1 MLNDDILLSIL
12 KNNFDKVI
20 TIIDEERPCYVET
33 FDVLTITK
41 DELKNSD
48 TYNFVVDSINLKES
62 DEYILEFGG
71 RIMKSEQSTDSIG
84 NNTIRCIEFYDSYI
98 GHIYVDDTSIVID
111 ETQEYAYNE
120 TTAVVSLVEVDLPF
134 EEFTDIKLKKLNI
147 KPLSNDLLEKDLV
160 IQNSISLG
168 RAEDSEIGKYSCA
181 IGDYVTASNYA
192 SHAEGNTTTAS
203 GEDSH
208 AEGNGTNASGHHSH
222 AEGNSTT
229 ASGEDSHAEG
239 SNTTANEYYSHAE
252 GQCTTASGYAS
263 HAECNYTVA
272 SGGYSH
278 AEGNFTTASGEASH
292 AEGENTTASGKNSHA
307 EGNFTTASS
316 KNSHAEGYN
325 TTTSGESSHAEGH
338 SSNKVTN
345 LISSFSTST
354 SNDTITTQWGT
365 KKFCLAKGR
374 GSHVEGIDN
383 LALGESSHAEG
394 KCTKSTNMFSHSEG
408 YYSQASGQSSHA
420 EGESTI
426 ASGHYSHAEGYT
438 TTASNSSSHAE
449 GFKTTAS
456 AYCSHAEGEGT
467 QANGTDSHAEGAQTI
482 ANGNYQH
489 VQGRFNIE
497 DNENKYA
504 HIVGNGISNSSRS
517 NGHTLDCDGN
527 AWFKGN
533 VSIDGTPTNDN
544 ELVTKKYVDD
554 KITILPLPIYQI
566 QESTTIT
573 KLVNIMDLIPGVQYS
588 TYQDINQTKSEG
600 YRVVYVCD
608 DGTFK
613 TICNISVKNK
623 IIHLLKV
630 SHSTNYSTL
639 SYNNIYYKVDYSEHS
654 TNTDI
659 QITKTLQDYLP
670 MNNII
675 EYNPTKDYDPTT
687 KKYVDDKFIAFDLM
701 ETVGTIPQSELQKC
715 NNGTSRYIS
724 SIDFDTLFSE
734 PNNYMYYAT
743 YKDDTLILIKYDS
756 EYNRMVTN
764 ELDSAGSLD
773 VAIGFD
779 YGTHRMYPFN
789 GGNASIKAYTF
800 TNDLIIKRCPII
812 NANIIA
818 TKEYVN
824 ERVGNSVITVNN
836 VNDSLTLTTDKNQY
850 ATLAV
855 PVEIILPTVTSFT
868 ELHLFFNGSE
878 GVTIGTTNVKWES
891 QVTIENNKSYEIIFT
906 YVNESIGWLG
916 KTIVYS

>member
-1 MLNDDILLSIL
+1 MLNEDILLSIL

-20 TIIDEERPCYVET
+20 TIIDEERPCYIET

-71 RIMKSEQSTDSIG
+71 RIMKSEQGTDSIG

-120 TTAVVSLVEVDLPF
+120 TTAVVSLVEVDLPL

-181 IGDYVTASNYA
+181 IGDYVSASNYA
-192 SHAEGNTTTAS
+192 SHAEGCNTAAS

-208 AEGNGTNASGHHSH
+208 AEGNSTNASGYHSH
-222 AEGNSTT
+222 AEGGSTT
-229 ASGEDSHAEG
+229 A
-239 SNTTANEYYSHAE
+239 N
-252 GQCTTASGYAS
+252 GYAS
-263 HAECNYTVA
+263 HAEGVSTTA
-272 SGGYSH
+272 SGNGSHAEGQGTTSNSDCSH
-278 AEGNFTTASGEASH
+278 AEGNYARASGTSSHAEGDFTIATGKASH
-292 AEGENTTASGKNSHA
+292 AEGSTTTASGKNSHA
-307 EGNFTTASS
+307 EGSYTTASS
-316 KNSHAEGYN
+316 NYSHAEGYN
-325 TTTSGESSHAEGH
+325 TTTSGESSHAEGY

-345 LISSFSTST
+345 VITSFSTST
-354 SNDTITTQWGT
+354 SDDTITTQWT
-365 KKFCLAKGR
+365 NKKFCLAKGR

-408 YYSQASGQSSHA
+408 YYSQASGQSAHA
-420 EGESTI
+420 EGNSST
-426 ASGHYSHAEGYT
+426 ASGHYSHAECNT
-438 TTASNSSSHAE
+438 TTASGSGSHAE
-449 GFKTTAS
+449 GHKTTAS
-456 AYCSHAEGEGT
+456 GNNSHAEGEGT
-467 QANGTDSHAEGAQTI
+467 KANGTDSHAEGAQTI

-517 NGHTLDCDGN
+517 NGHTLDWDGN

-588 TYQDINQTKSEG
+588 TYKDINQTKSEG

-659 QITKTLQDYLP
+659 QITKTLQNYLP

-687 KKYVDDKFIAFDLM
+687 KKYVDDKFIALDSM

-715 NNGTSRYIS
+715 NNGTSRYVS

-743 YKDDTLILIKYDS
+743 YKDDTLIPIEYQSD
-756 EYNRMVTN
+756 YNRMVTK
-764 ELDSAGSLD
+764 ELDSVDGLG
-773 VAIGFD
+773 VHIGFD

-789 GGNASIKAYTF
+789 GGNDSIKAYTF
-800 TNDLIIKRCPII
+800 TNDLIIKRCPLI

>member
-1 MLNDDILLSIL
+1 MLNEDILLSIL

-33 FDVLTITK
+33 VDVLTMTK
-41 DELKNSD
+41 DELKNSN
-48 TYNFVVDSINLKES
+48 TGRFVIDSINLKES

-71 RIMKSEQSTDSIG
+71 RILKGEQDVFQIG
-84 NNTIRCIEFYDSYI
+84 NNTVRYIEFYDNYI
-98 GHIYVDDTSIVID
+98 GEIYLYDKVIPIEEMED
-111 ETQEYAYNE
+111 CTYNE
-120 TTAVVSLVEVDLPF
+120 TTAVLSIAEIRLHF
-134 EEFTDIKLKKLNI
+134 EEFTNIKLKKLNI

-168 RAEDSEIGKYSCA
+168 RAEDSVIGKYSCA
-181 IGDYVTASNYA
+181 IGEN
-192 SHAEGNTTTAS
+192 TTAS
-203 GEDSH
+203 G
-208 AEGNGTNASGHHSH
+208 THSH
-222 AEGNSTT
+222 AEGAGTIASGDDSHVEGYCSHASGQSAHAEGIDTT
-229 ASGEDSHAEG
+229 ASGNYSHAEG
-239 SNTTANEYYSHAE
+239 SSTTANEYYSHAE
-252 GQCTTASGYAS
+252 GQCTTASGHAS
-263 HAECNYTVA
+263 HAECNHTVA
-272 SGGYSH
+272 SGEYSH

-292 AEGENTTASGKNSHA
+292 AEGATTTASGNASHA
-307 EGNFTTASS
+307 EGSYTTASS

-354 SNDTITTQWGT
+354 SNDTITTQWET

-374 GSHVEGIDN
+374 GSHVEGQNN
-383 LALGESSHAEG
+383 LALADSSHAEG
-394 KCTKSTNMFSHSEG
+394 ENTKSTGRFSHSEG
-408 YYSQASGQSSHA
+408 YYSQALGQSAHA
-420 EGESTI
+420 EGNSST
-426 ASGHYSHAEGYT
+426 ASGHYSHAECNT
-438 TTASNSSSHAE
+438 TTASGSGSHAE
-449 GFKTTAS
+449 GHKTTAS
-456 AYCSHAEGEGT
+456 GNNSHAEGEGT
-467 QANGTDSHAEGAQTI
+467 KANGTDSHAEGAQTI

-504 HIVGNGISNSSRS
+504 HIVGNGISNGSRS
-517 NGHTLDCDGN
+517 NGHTLDWDGN

-588 TYQDINQTKSEG
+588 TYKDINQTKSEG

-734 PNNYMYYAT
+734 PNNYMYYTT

-756 EYNRMVTN
+756 EYNRMVTK

-868 ELHLFFNGSE
+868 ELHLFFSGSE

>member
-1 MLNDDILLSIL
+1 MLNEDILLSIL

-33 FDVLTITK
+33 VDVLTITK

-71 RIMKSEQSTDSIG
+71 RIMKSEQGTDLIG

-98 GHIYVDDTSIVID
+98 GHIYVDDTCIVID
-111 ETQEYAYNE
+111 ETEEYAYNE
-120 TTAVVSLVEVDLPF
+120 TTAVVSLVEVDLPR

-229 ASGEDSHAEG
+229 ANGYGSHAEG
-239 SNTTANEYYSHAE
+239 GSTTANGYYSHAE
-252 GQCTTASGYAS
+252 GQCTTASGYSHAEGDYTTASGNAS
-263 HAECNYTVA
+263 HAEGSSTKASGVA
-272 SGGYSH
+272 SHAEGTTTTASGTSSHAEGYSTTASSYYSH
-278 AEGNFTTASGEASH
+278 AEGYSTTTSG
-292 AEGENTTASGKNSHA
+292 
-307 EGNFTTASS
+307 SS
-316 KNSHAEGYN
+316 SHAEGY
-325 TTTSGESSHAEGH
+325 

-345 LISSFSTST
+345 VITSFSTST
-354 SNDTITTQWGT
+354 SDDTITTQWT
-365 KKFCLAKGR
+365 NKKFCLAKGR

-394 KCTKSTNMFSHSEG
+394 KHTKSTYMFSHSEG

-420 EGESTI
+420 EGENTI
-426 ASGHYSHAEGYT
+426 ASGHYSHAEGYN

-456 AYCSHAEGEGT
+456 GYHSHTEGEGT
-467 QANGTDSHAEGAQTI
+467 IASGTDSHAEGAKTI

-489 VQGRFNIE
+489 VQGKFNIE

-504 HIVGNGISNSSRS
+504 HIVGNGDSTARS
-517 NGHTLDCDGN
+517 NGHTLDWDGN

-544 ELVTKKYVDD
+544 ELVTKKYVDE
-554 KITILPLPIYQI
+554 KSILEPLPIHTTNESASSI
-566 QESTTIT
+566 QYI
-573 KLVNIMDLIPGVQYS
+573 VNIMDLDKRKTYGAVQHGIDKGT
-588 TYQDINQTKSEG
+588 TY
-600 YRVVYVCD
+600 RFVYICD
-608 DGTFK
+608 DGTQAMIATFGDGVNENPFRVWHY
-613 TICNISVKNK
+613 TNSSVLYYGGYYYNIDYTNHATRTDVVVTKRIQKYLN
-623 IIHLLKV
+623 LYNETEYTP
-630 SHSTNYSTL
+630 ST
-639 SYNNIYYKVDYSEHS
+639 D
-654 TNTDI
+654 
-659 QITKTLQDYLP
+659 
-670 MNNII
+670 
-675 EYNPTKDYDPTT
+675 YNPAT
-687 KKYVDDKFIAFDLM
+687 KKYVDDKFIGIDL
-701 ETVGTIPQSELQKC
+701 EIVGTIPQSELQRC
-715 NNGTSRYIS
+715 NDGTSRYIS

-734 PNNYMYYAT
+734 PNNYLYYAT
-743 YKDDTLILIKYDS
+743 YKDDTLIPIEYDT

-764 ELDSAGSLD
+764 KLDSVDSLG
-773 VAIGFD
+773 VFIGFD
-779 YGTHRMYPFN
+779 YGTHKMYPFN
-789 GGNASIKAYTF
+789 GGNNSIKAYTF
-800 TNDLIIKRCPII
+800 TNDLIIKRRPIL
-812 NANIIA
+812 NADMIA
-818 TKEYVN
+818 TKGYVDKH
-824 ERVGNSVITVNN
+824 VGNRIITVNN